1 MCICNVLLGVLGK
14 DVNSLYMLV
23 LLCSSFTSK
32 MLGFMLMAEGWLRNS
47 GPINFFWDKIGPSIL
62 RSHVNERLY
71 CECSTMTRL
80 KRLRN
85 KYRKLFR
92 IL

>member
-1 MCICNVLLGVLGK
+1 MCICVVLLGVLRK
-14 DVNSLYMLV
+14 DGNSLYKLV

-32 MLGFMLMAEGWLRNS
+32 MLVFMLMAEGRVRDS

-71 CECSTMTRL
+71 ICIVSVQQ
-80 KRLRN
+80 
-85 KYRKLFR
+85 
-92 IL
+92 